1 MSFLR
6 PLSLFAALVAL
17 VGCGTESPEEGP
29 ALRRSEAA
37 LTGIDLGVSELGV
50 TCDGDVLTVTG
61 AIRNEAPTGVDP
73 STAGIYAG
81 DPAAGGTL
89 LATVNVPW
97 LVGKERYGF
106 QTVVVV
112 PQGTQRL
119 FVVADHTDFFPED
132 DEVNNTASVTLA
144 SGGGCVVNQTPVALC
159 KSVTVSA
166 GVACAAPVSIDNGSF
181 DVDHFPQALSLS
193 QSPAG
198 PYAVG
203 TTAVTLSVSDGLA
216 SNQCSATVTV
226 VDASAPVAGASKNLV
241 LPFTSNAEYR
251 QVTLADCAEPATDN
265 CGGTLDLQQA
275 GRIIRVVSDE
285 SEDALSGLRLLAC
298 RDIQLSADRKSAQ
311 LRAESSILGNGRV
324 YTMTYEVKDASGN
337 ATTGTCK
344 VKVPS
349 LQGILSVGLGPVYCQ
364 GTACPAGTGGGLL
377 CSLL

>member
-6 PLSLFAALVAL
+6 PLSLFAALVSL
-17 VGCGTESPEEGP
+17 GGCGTESPEEGP
-29 ALRRSEAA
+29 SLHQSEAA
-37 LTGIDLGVSELGV
+37 LTGIDLSVSELGV

-81 DPAAGGTL
+81 DPAAGGAL

-106 QTVVVV
+106 QTVVAV
-112 PQGTQRL
+112 PEGTQRL
-119 FVVADHTDFFPED
+119 FVVADHTGFFPED
-132 DEVNNTASVTLA
+132 NEENNTASVTLSA
-144 SGGGCVVNQTPVALC
+144 GGGCVVNQPPVALC

-166 GVACAAPVSIDNGSF
+166 GAACAAPVSIDNGSF
-181 DVDHFPQALSLS
+181 DVDVFPQALSLS

-203 TTAVTLSVSDGLA
+203 ATPVTLTVSDGLA
-216 SNQCSATVTV
+216 SSQCSATVTV
-226 VDASAPVAGASKNLV
+226 VDASAPVAGASKDLV
-241 LPFTSNAEYR
+241 LPFSSNAEYR

-265 CGGTLDLQQA
+265 CGTLDLQQA

-285 SEDALSGLRLLAC
+285 AEDALSGLRLLSC
-298 RDIQLSADRKSAQ
+298 KDIQLSADRKSAQ
-311 LRAESSILGNGRV
+311 LRAESGILGNGRV
-324 YTMTYEVKDASGN
+324 YTMIYEVKDASGN
-337 ATTGTCK
+337 ATTGSCK

-364 GTACPAGTGGGLL
+364 GTSCPAGTGGGLL